1 MDAAQVPATL
11 PVIVTRARPLV
22 ATIMAE
28 SLNEQGPNSYTA
40 AAWRW
45 VLTGHGLS
53 PVSGTPGAGTPP
65 GIEEIEA
72 EALYGRTTD
81 PPLCGYPPWRHRND
95 FDPDRQQA
103 RRVLRWLT
111 GAADAIP
118 LIDPARG
125 RHVGARFHLA
135 RTDEELRL
143 VRGWALHGIR
153 EHGDLPDD
161 MPQWRAERPWG
172 WPSWWM
178 NAAWLRGTIA
188 YLDWIFGDTPI
199 APCPAGTS
207 RSTRRPRSL
216 ARTRPSR
223 PPSSCRSTASASA
236 WPPSNGSSGSTSAPS
251 SCKATK
257 ASPPPSPTSTRRPS
271 GEKQSSRPATGP
283 PARTASPPPTTTAAA
298 TTTPAQA
305 IAAACAKPQATASA
319 ASARPAPTTSATPP
333 GPPSKR
339 ATEAD
344 ANALHFQAL
353 NLHTASAA

>member
-1 MDAAQVPATL
+1 MDMTQIPATL
-11 PVIVTRARPLV
+11 PPTVTRPRQLV
-22 ATIMAE
+22 AMIMAE
-28 SLNEQGPNSYTA
+28 SLREHGLDSRTA

-95 FDPDRQQA
+95 FDPHRQQA

-188 YLDWIFGDTPI
+188 YLDWILGDTPI
-199 APCPAGTS
+199 APLSRRHVPLDPATTIACPDPPVQTAELVPIYGVGVGVATIEWEFWVNLSAVVMQGHEGQPPAEPDKYPPPQWGEAVEQARDWATGEDSKPPADHHGCGDYYPCPGDRRCLCEAAGHCLRGQCPACTDHICNAAW
-207 RSTRRPRSL
+207 STIE
-216 ARTRPSR
+216 
-223 PPSSCRSTASASA
+223 ASY
-236 WPPSNGSSGSTSAPS
+236 
-251 SCKATK
+251 
-257 ASPPPSPTSTRRPS
+257 
-271 GEKQSSRPATGP
+271 
-283 PARTASPPPTTTAAA
+283 
-298 TTTPAQA
+298 
-305 IAAACAKPQATASA
+305 
-319 ASARPAPTTSATPP
+319 
-333 GPPSKR
+333 
-339 ATEAD
+339 
-344 ANALHFQAL
+344 
-353 NLHTASAA
+353 